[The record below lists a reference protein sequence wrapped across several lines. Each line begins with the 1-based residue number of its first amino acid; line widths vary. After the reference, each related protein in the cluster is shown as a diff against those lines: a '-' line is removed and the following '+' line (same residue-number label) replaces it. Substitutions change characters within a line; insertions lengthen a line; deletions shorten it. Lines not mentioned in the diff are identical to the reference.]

1 MSILNGMMS
10 IKKKIVFL
18 TGTRADFGKIKSLIK
33 ITNNSKIFDVNIF
46 VTGMHLDKKFGYTID
61 EIRKSGFKN
70 LYTFNNNTSATGM
83 ENILANTI
91 KGFSAY
97 IKKMKP
103 DLIIVHGDRV
113 EALAGAL
120 VGSINNILIGHI
132 EGGEISGTIDESIR
146 HSISKMSHIHFV
158 SNKEASDRMM
168 QLGEFKKSIHI
179 IGSPDL
185 DLMNPSFL
193 KNIDFVKNHYKIK
206 FQDYAIVLFHP
217 VTTEIKFLK
226 KNTKIFVDALIKSN
240 DKFIVVYPNNDMGS
254 EIIIDQFNKIKNNPN
269 FKIFRSLR
277 FEYFL
282 SLLYNSKYMIGN
294 SSAGIKEAPYYKIP
308 SINIGTRQNKRSKS
322 NSIINT
328 ICNKNKIIDCIK
340 NINLFKNKKKLL
352 KSNYFGSGNSD
363 KLFIKILKKK
373 EIWNTSKQKQ
383 FQDL

>member
-1 MSILNGMMS
+1 
-10 IKKKIVFL
+10 
-18 TGTRADFGKIKSLIK
+18 
-33 ITNNSKIFDVNIF
+33 
-46 VTGMHLDKKFGYTID
+46 
-61 EIRKSGFKN
+61 
-70 LYTFNNNTSATGM
+70 
-83 ENILANTI
+83 
-91 KGFSAY
+91 
-97 IKKMKP
+97 
-103 DLIIVHGDRV
+103 
-113 EALAGAL
+113 
-120 VGSINNILIGHI
+120 
-132 EGGEISGTIDESIR
+132 
-146 HSISKMSHIHFV
+146 
-158 SNKEASDRMM
+158 
-168 QLGEFKKSIHI
+168 
-179 IGSPDL
+179 
-185 DLMNPSFL
+185 
-193 KNIDFVKNHYKIK
+193 
-206 FQDYAIVLFHP
+206 
-217 VTTEIKFLK
+217 
-226 KNTKIFVDALIKSN
+226 
-240 DKFIVVYPNNDMGS
+240 MGS

>member
-1 MSILNGMMS
+1 
-10 IKKKIVFL
+10 
-18 TGTRADFGKIKSLIK
+18 
-33 ITNNSKIFDVNIF
+33 
-46 VTGMHLDKKFGYTID
+46 
-61 EIRKSGFKN
+61 
-70 LYTFNNNTSATGM
+70 
-83 ENILANTI
+83 
-91 KGFSAY
+91 
-97 IKKMKP
+97 MK
-103 DLIIVHGDRV
+103 
-113 EALAGAL
+113 
-120 VGSINNILIGHI
+120 
-132 EGGEISGTIDESIR
+132 
-146 HSISKMSHIHFV
+146 
-158 SNKEASDRMM
+158 
-168 QLGEFKKSIHI
+168 
-179 IGSPDL
+179 
-185 DLMNPSFL
+185 
-193 KNIDFVKNHYKIK
+193 
-206 FQDYAIVLFHP
+206 LFHP
-217 VTTEIKFLK
+217 EKIIYHF